1 MWAISKLPKFFHSMA
16 RWKELMWTQQLSFQA
31 VMESYV
37 CVLATDRAVE
47 MWDSGRT
54 ADRLS
59 LKGQPVFLP
68 GDLGLLRTG

>member
-1 MWAISKLPKFFHSMA
+1 
-16 RWKELMWTQQLSFQA
+16 MWTQQLSFQA